1 MSDRKKDWAVHADLW
16 LSTVGF
22 SGNKTESLVLL
33 ILFWPC
39 IAALLGFMCC
49 IQCLLLEKE
58 GIKRT
63 LEGALAHWT
72 TISICLQAFFWHH
85 PFCHASSESVVIQL
99 IYRVQPQPGCFLVWS
114 SPHPTFGVHKQRYM
128 GGLGFGKIWQVP
140 CTCQRFCKSRFG
152 SMALRT
158 SIATA

>member
-22 SGNKTESLVLL
+22 SGNRTESLVLL
-33 ILFWPC
+33 MIFWPC
-39 IAALLGFMCC
+39 MAALLGFMCC
-49 IQCLLLEKE
+49 VQCMLLEKE

-63 LEGALAHWT
+63 LEGVLAHWP
-72 TISICLQAFFWHH
+72 TISICLQAFFGIILSAM
-85 PFCHASSESVVIQL
+85 PAVSVVIQL
-99 IYRVQPQPGCFLVWS
+99 IYRVQPQPGCFLGWS
-114 SPHPTFGVHKQRYM
+114 SPHPTFGVHKQRDV
-128 GGLGFGKIWQVP
+128 GGFGFGKIWQVP
-140 CTCQRFCKSRFG
+140 HTCQRFCKSRFG